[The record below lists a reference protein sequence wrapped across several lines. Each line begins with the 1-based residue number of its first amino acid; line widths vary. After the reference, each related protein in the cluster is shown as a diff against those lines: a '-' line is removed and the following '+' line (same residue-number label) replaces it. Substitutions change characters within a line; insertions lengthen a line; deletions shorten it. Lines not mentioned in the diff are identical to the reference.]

1 MLQKNLEENIYS
13 KKNFNMDL
21 LKDNIPKLVRKLAV
35 PAMIGTLFQTL
46 YNVVDTFFAGKISPE
61 ALSALSKSF
70 PIYFIIIA
78 TSIGVTVA
86 GTSLIG
92 NSIGEK
98 DNKKTL
104 NYFSH
109 IIYYGILISIFIT
122 FLGLY
127 LSERVFFLMG
137 STEEVV
143 SLGLEYTNIIYSGS
157 FLFILVVSL
166 NSLLHAEGDTKTY
179 RNVLVLSFLL
189 NIILNPI
196 LIFGFLF
203 IPAFGVKGIAIATI
217 ISQLVSFLVILFK
230 VLKNERVRKITSEYL
245 VPKFLF
251 FKNIFFQSMPISVSI
266 CGYALAAAIIFTYVG
281 QSGEYAVAGYGVG
294 TRIEQVVLLPI
305 LGINT
310 AIISIIA
317 QNYGANNLVRIKETY
332 FTAIKYAFIIMI
344 TAGTLVFLS
353 ASVITSFFS
362 SDPEVIEYG
371 KRYLKISAFVLP
383 AYPVFFLSNGFF
395 MALKKSENAMISN
408 FFRNVLNP
416 IAVFY
421 FAKYINASF
430 ETFFWLWVGINWFFS
445 ISYFFIIIYYFKLKL
460 NKSSTVVHP

>member
-1 MLQKNLEENIYS
+1 MN
-13 KKNFNMDL
+13 L
-21 LKDNIPKLVRKLAV
+21 LKDNVPKLVKKLAV
-35 PAMIGTLFQTL
+35 PAMVGTLFQTL
-46 YNVVDTFFAGKISPE
+46 YNIVDTFFAGKISPE

-92 NSIGEK
+92 NSIGENDK
-98 DNKKTL
+98 NKTI
-104 NYFSH
+104 NYFTH
-109 IIYYGILISIFIT
+109 IIFYGIIVSIVTNEVT
-122 FLGLY
+122 FLGLQ
-127 LSERVFFLMG
+127 
-137 STEEVV
+137 
-143 SLGLEYTNIIYSGS
+143 YTDVIYSGS
-157 FLFILVVSL
+157 IIFILVVAL

-179 RNVLVLSFLL
+179 RNVLILSFFL

-203 IPAFGVKGIAIATI
+203 IPAMGVKGIGVATI
-217 ISQLVSFLVILFK
+217 IAQSLSLIIILVK
-230 VLKNERVRKITSEYL
+230 VLKNSKIKEITKDYL
-245 VPKFLF
+245 VPKIFY
-251 FKNIFFQSMPISVSI
+251 FKNIFFQSMPITVSI

-281 QSGEYAVAGYGVG
+281 QSGEYAVAGYGAG

-310 AIISIIA
+310 AIISIIS
-317 QNYGANNLVRIKETY
+317 QNYGAKNFNRIKETY
-332 FTAIKYAFIIMI
+332 FTAIKYAFIIMVI
-344 TAGTLVFLS
+344 SGTIVFLS
-353 ASVITSFFS
+353 ASVITSIFS

-371 KRYLKISAFVLP
+371 KRYLKISVFVLP

-416 IAVFY
+416 IVVFY
-421 FAKYINASF
+421 IAKYISASF
-430 ETFFWLWVGINWFFS
+430 DTFFWIWVGINWFFS
-445 ISYFFIIIYYFKLKL
+445 ISYFLIVIYYFKNKL
-460 NKSSTVVHP
+460 DKSGAIIHP

>member
-1 MLQKNLEENIYS
+1 MN
-13 KKNFNMDL
+13 L
-21 LKDNIPKLVRKLAV
+21 LKDNIPNLVRKISL
-35 PAMIGTLFQTL
+35 PAMVGTLFQTL

-92 NSIGEK
+92 NSIGEG
-98 DNKKTL
+98 NKNKTL
-104 NYFSH
+104 NYFTH
-109 IIYYGILISIFIT
+109 IIFFGITISLFIT
-122 FLGLY
+122 YLGLSY
-127 LSERVFFLMG
+127 SEKVFILMG
-137 STEEVV
+137 STTEVI
-143 SLGLEYTNIIYSGS
+143 SLGLDYTDVIYSGS
-157 FLFILVVSL
+157 IIFILVVAL

-203 IPAFGVKGIAIATI
+203 IPAYGVKGIGIATI
-217 ISQLVSFLVILFK
+217 IAQTVSLIIILAK
-230 VLKNERVRKITSEYL
+230 VLKNEKVKEITKVYL
-245 VPKFLF
+245 VPKLSY
-251 FKNIFFQSMPISVSI
+251 FKNIFFQSMPITISI
-266 CGYALAAAIIFTYVG
+266 CGYAFAAAIIFTYVG
-281 QSGEYAVAGYGVG
+281 LSGENAVAGYGVG

-317 QNYGANNLVRIKETY
+317 QNYGAKNIYRIKETY
-332 FTAIKYAFIIMI
+332 FTAIKYSLIIM
-344 TAGTLVFLS
+344 LVSGISVFIS
-353 ASVITSFFS
+353 ASIITSIFS
-362 SDPEVIEYG
+362 SNLDVIEYG

-383 AYPVFFLSNGFF
+383 AYPVFFLSNGLF
-395 MALKKSENAMISN
+395 MALKKSEYAMISN

-416 IAVFY
+416 IIVFNIARN
-421 FAKYINASF
+421 FGASY
-430 ETFFWLWVGINWFFS
+430 ETFFWIWVGINWFFS
-445 ISYFFIIIYYFKLKL
+445 ISYFLIVIYYFNKKLDVFGAVIK
-460 NKSSTVVHP
+460 PRP

>member
-1 MLQKNLEENIYS
+1 
-13 KKNFNMDL
+13 MDL

-127 LSERVFFLMG
+127 FSERVFFLMG
-137 STEEVV
+137 STEEVA

-179 RNVLVLSFLL
+179 RNVLVISFLL

-203 IPAFGVKGIAIATI
+203 IPAFGVKGIGIATI
-217 ISQLVSFLVILFK
+217 ISQLVSFLIILFK
-230 VLKNERVRKITSEYL
+230 VLKNERVRNITNEYL

-362 SDPEVIEYG
+362 NDPEVIEYG

-421 FAKYINASF
+421 ISKYINASF

>member
-1 MLQKNLEENIYS
+1 
-13 KKNFNMDL
+13 MDL

-35 PAMIGTLFQTL
+35 PAMVGTLFQTL

-98 DNKKTL
+98 NNKKTL
-104 NYFSH
+104 NYCSH

-127 LSERVFFLMG
+127 FSEDVFFLMG
-137 STEEVV
+137 STEEVT

-179 RNVLVLSFLL
+179 RNILVLSFLL

-203 IPAFGVKGIAIATI
+203 IPAFGVKGIGIATI
-217 ISQLVSFLVILFK
+217 ISQLLSFLIILIKF
-230 VLKNERVRKITSEYL
+230 LKNDRVRNITSEHL
-245 VPKFLF
+245 TPKFLY
-251 FKNIFFQSMPISVSI
+251 FKNIFFQSMPISISI

-281 QSGEYAVAGYGVG
+281 HSGEYAVAGYGVG

-317 QNYGANNLVRIKETY
+317 QNYGANNLERIKETY
-332 FTAIKYAFIIMI
+332 FTAIKYAFLIMI
-344 TAGTLVFLS
+344 TAGILVFLS
-353 ASVITSFFS
+353 ASLITGFFS
-362 SDPEVIEYG
+362 NDPEVIEYG

-421 FAKYINASF
+421 IAKSVNASF

-445 ISYFFIIIYYFKLKL
+445 ISYFFIIIYYLKIKL
-460 NKSSTVVHP
+460 NKSGAVVHP

>member
-1 MLQKNLEENIYS
+1 
-13 KKNFNMDL
+13 MDL

-109 IIYYGILISIFIT
+109 IIYYGILISVFIT

-127 LSERVFFLMG
+127 FSERVFFLMG
-137 STEEVV
+137 STEEVA

-179 RNVLVLSFLL
+179 RNVLVISFLL

-203 IPAFGVKGIAIATI
+203 IPAFGVKGIGIATI
-217 ISQLVSFLVILFK
+217 ISQLVSFLIILFK
-230 VLKNERVRKITSEYL
+230 VLKNERVRNITNEYL

-421 FAKYINASF
+421 IAKFINASF

-445 ISYFFIIIYYFKLKL
+445 IFYFFIIIYYFKIKL
-460 NKSSTVVHP
+460 NKPSTVVHP

>member
-1 MLQKNLEENIYS
+1 
-13 KKNFNMDL
+13 MDL

-35 PAMIGTLFQTL
+35 PAMVGTLFQTL

-109 IIYYGILISIFIT
+109 IIYYGILISVFIT

-127 LSERVFFLMG
+127 FSERVFFLMG
-137 STEEVV
+137 STEEVA

-179 RNVLVLSFLL
+179 RNVLVISFLL

-203 IPAFGVKGIAIATI
+203 IPAFGVKGIGIATI
-217 ISQLVSFLVILFK
+217 ISQLVSFLIILLK
-230 VLKNERVRKITSEYL
+230 VLKNERVRNITNEYL

-421 FAKYINASF
+421 IAKYINASF

-445 ISYFFIIIYYFKLKL
+445 IFYFSIIIYYFKIKL
-460 NKSSTVVHP
+460 NKPSTVVHP

>member
-1 MLQKNLEENIYS
+1 
-13 KKNFNMDL
+13 MDL

-35 PAMIGTLFQTL
+35 PAMVGTLFQTL

-127 LSERVFFLMG
+127 FSEQVFFLMG
-137 STEEVV
+137 STEEVA

-179 RNVLVLSFLL
+179 RNVLVISFLL

-203 IPAFGVKGIAIATI
+203 IPAFGVKGIGIATI
-217 ISQLVSFLVILFK
+217 ISQLVSFLIILFK
-230 VLKNERVRKITSEYL
+230 VLKNERVRNITNEYL

-421 FAKYINASF
+421 IAKYINASF

-460 NKSSTVVHP
+460 NKPSTVVHP